1 MTTPTPLRLL
11 LADDHRIT
19 LQVLRWSLRAAP
31 DLTVVG
37 EALDGH
43 SAVRLAG
50 ELKPDVVVMDVSLPG
65 LDGIEATRQI
75 IRGGGGGGGGRGPRV
90 VALSA
95 HDARRVIRGMFAAG
109 ASGYVV
115 KTGEIED
122 LVQAVRTVA
131 AGGTYLGGAAGIERL
146 RAAEIAG
153 GDGGI
158 GGDPLAPRD
167 MALLRLIAAGRAT
180 KEIAAELGV
189 SVKTIEN
196 GRHRLLDKLGID
208 DVATLTR
215 YAVEEGIAPLSDAPA
230 PPSPPDPVGH

>member
-1 MTTPTPLRLL
+1 MPTPLRLL

-43 SAVRLAG
+43 SAVRLAS

-75 IRGGGGGGGGRGPRV
+75 IRGGGGDGGRGPRV

-95 HDARRVIRGMFAAG
+95 HDAPRVIRGMFVAG

-115 KTGEIED
+115 KTGAMED

-146 RAAEIAG
+146 RAADIAAG
-153 GDGGI
+153 GADGDGGI
-158 GGDPLAPRD
+158 GDPLDPRD
-167 MALLRLIAAGRAT
+167 LALLRLIAAGRAT
-180 KEIAAELGV
+180 KEIAADLGV
-189 SVKTIEN
+189 SVKTVETR
-196 GRHRLLDKLGID
+196 RHRLLDKLGLN

-215 YAVEEGIAPLSDAPA
+215 YAVAEGIAPLSDPPA
-230 PPSPPDPVGH
+230 PPLPPS